1 MNTKARL
8 NSPHAALLC
17 NRHDNHSHNNNDPRA
32 FSLLELVLI
41 IAIIAIVAAI
51 AVPRYGNSLARYH
64 AEVTARRVVADLG
77 LAQAMART
85 TTSAVTVTF
94 EVPNNRYE
102 LQGVVDADH
111 PGQNASLTLA
121 DPPYYAQLV
130 AAVFGGDKV
139 VIFDGYGMPDSGGS
153 IDITAGGVTKTIQL
167 DPDTG
172 KAVVQ

>member
-8 NSPHAALLC
+8 NSPRVALLC
-17 NRHDNHSHNNNDPRA
+17 NRHDNHDHNNNDRRA

-51 AVPRYGNSLARYH
+51 AAPRYGNSLARYH

-94 EVPNNRYE
+94 EVVNNRYE
-102 LQGVVDADH
+102 LVGVVDADD
-111 PGQNASLTLA
+111 PADNASLTLS
-121 DPPYYAQLV
+121 DPPYYAQLDL
-130 AAVFGGDKV
+130 ALFGGDGV

-153 IDITAGGVTKTIQL
+153 VDITAGGVTKTIQL

>member
-1 MNTKARL
+1 MNTKVRR

-17 NRHDNHSHNNNDPRA
+17 NRQDNHDHNNNDPRA

-51 AVPRYGNSLARYH
+51 AAPRYGNSLARYH

-94 EVPNNRYE
+94 EVSSNRYA
-102 LQGVVDADH
+102 LQGVVDADD
-111 PGQNASLTLA
+111 PGQDAGLTLS
-121 DPPYYAQLV
+121 DPPYYAQLDL
-130 AAVFGGDKV
+130 ADFDGDDR
-139 VIFDGYGMPDSGGS
+139 VIFDGFGVPDAGGS
-153 IDITAGGVTKTIQL
+153 VVISAGGVTKTIQV

-172 KAVVQ
+172 KATVQ

>member
-1 MNTKARL
+1 MNTKALL

-17 NRHDNHSHNNNDPRA
+17 NRHDSHNDNNDRRA

-77 LAQAMART
+77 LAQATART

-94 EVPNNRYE
+94 AVVNNRYE
-102 LQGVVDADH
+102 LVGVVDADD
-111 PGQNASLTLA
+111 PANNASLTLS

-130 AAVFGGDKV
+130 AAVFGGDDV

-153 IDITAGGVTKTIQL
+153 IDISAGGVTKTIQL
-167 DPDTG
+167 DPETG
-172 KAVVQ
+172 KAVIQ

>member
-1 MNTKARL
+1 MNTQASR

-17 NRHDNHSHNNNDPRA
+17 NRHDNQSHNNDPRA
-32 FSLLELVLI
+32 FSLLELVMI
-41 IAIIAIVAAI
+41 IAIIAIVSAI

-94 EVPNNRYE
+94 EVPSNRYV
-102 LQGVVDADH
+102 LQGVADADN
-111 PGQNASLTLA
+111 PGQDASLTLS
-121 DPPYYAQLV
+121 DPPYHAQLV
-130 AAVFGGDKV
+130 AAVFGGDDV

-153 IDITAGGVTKTIQL
+153 IDISAGGVTKTIQL

>member
-17 NRHDNHSHNNNDPRA
+17 NRNDSHNDNDDRRA

-51 AVPRYGNSLARYH
+51 AAPRYGNSLARYH

-102 LQGVVDADH
+102 LQGVVDADD
-111 PGQNASLTLA
+111 PANDASLTLS
-121 DPPYYAQLV
+121 DPPYYAKLV
-130 AAVFGGDKV
+130 AAVFGGDDV

>member
-8 NSPHAALLC
+8 NGPHSPLFGK
-17 NRHDNHSHNNNDPRA
+17 RYDNHRNNARA
-32 FSLLELVLI
+32 FSLLELVMI
-41 IAIIAIVAAI
+41 IAIIAIVSAI

-94 EVPNNRYE
+94 EVQNNRYE
-102 LQGVVDADH
+102 LQGVEAADD
-111 PGQNASLTLA
+111 PGQDASLTLSA
-121 DPPYYAQLV
+121 PPYYAQLV
-130 AAVFGGDKV
+130 AAVFGGDEV

-153 IDITAGGVTKTIQL
+153 VDITAGGVTKTIQL
-167 DPDTG
+167 DPETG
-172 KAVVQ
+172 RAVVQ

>member
-17 NRHDNHSHNNNDPRA
+17 NRHDNHDHNNNDRRA

-64 AEVTARRVVADLG
+64 AEVTARRVAADLG

-94 EVPNNRYE
+94 EVPSNRYV
-102 LQGVVDADH
+102 LQGVVDADD
-111 PGQNASLTLA
+111 PASNASLTLS
-121 DPPYYAQLV
+121 DPPYHAQLV
-130 AAVFGGDKV
+130 AAVFGGDAV

-153 IDITAGGVTKTIQL
+153 VDITAGGVTKTIQL